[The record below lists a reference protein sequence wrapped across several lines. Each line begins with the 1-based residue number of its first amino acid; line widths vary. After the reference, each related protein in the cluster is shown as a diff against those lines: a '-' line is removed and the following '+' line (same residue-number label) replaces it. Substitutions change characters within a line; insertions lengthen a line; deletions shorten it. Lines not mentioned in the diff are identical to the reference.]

1 MVHGNPADQGQAVAR
16 ALEVGVNYFDT
27 AVDFGDASEKKISV
41 VCSRTLGVRMPAL
54 ILASGRHLHF
64 RRLHIG

>member
-1 MVHGNPADQGQAVAR
+1 MVHGDPADQGQAVAR

-27 AVDFGDASEKKISV
+27 AVDFGDARRRKKV
-41 VCSRTLGVRMPAL
+41 ACSRTLGVRMPAP
-54 ILASGRHLHF
+54 ILASGRHSHF